1 MRSLNLDYVNSLDG
15 QFLSLDNT
23 LHVHQAGGVGSGDV
37 FCPGGHV
44 VADLVGAHACGYGR
58 LLYGE
63 HASEA
68 AALIDPGRLH
78 DLDAIYEGKQVPEL
92 GIMGDVQL

>member
-1 MRSLNLDYVNSLDG
+1 MCIRQEESAPVMYSAPVDMWSRT
-15 QFLSLDNT
+15 LS
-23 LHVHQAGGVGSGDV
+23 
-37 FCPGGHV
+37 
-44 VADLVGAHACGYGR
+44 ADLVGAHACGYGR

-78 DLDAIYEGKQVPEL
+78 DLDAIHEGKQVPEL